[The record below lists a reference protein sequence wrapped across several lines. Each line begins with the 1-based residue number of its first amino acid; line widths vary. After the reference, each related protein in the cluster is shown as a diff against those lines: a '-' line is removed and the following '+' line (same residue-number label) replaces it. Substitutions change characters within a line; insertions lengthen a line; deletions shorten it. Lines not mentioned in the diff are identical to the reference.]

1 MDAMHLS
8 DRLATVAAY
17 VPDGA
22 RLADIGSDH
31 AYLPANLILN
41 KRIKFAVA
49 GEVAQGPLENAEQ
62 EINKHHLNDQLIPRL
77 ADGLAAIQPEDRID
91 TVVIAGMGGRLIQQI
106 LEAGSSATYKRL
118 ILQPNI
124 DVDAVRTWLQAN
136 QYQITD
142 ERVLLDDGH
151 YYEVVVAE
159 PGTVEYD
166 AMQLAFGPVNMV
178 KNDSIWRQKWEREQG
193 RMEKIMQQLE
203 AANQTQAEAYRNY
216 QEQVAQIKEVLAHA
230 GA

>member
-62 EINKHHLNDQLIPRL
+62 EINQHHLNDKLIPRL
-77 ADGLAAIQPEDRID
+77 ADGLAAIHTEDRID

-106 LEAGSSATYKRL
+106 LAAGSAESYQRL

-124 DVDAVRTWLQAN
+124 DVDAVRSWLQAN
-136 QYQITD
+136 HYEITD

-159 PGTVEYD
+159 PGSADYD
-166 AMQLAFGPVNMV
+166 DMQLAFGPVNMV
-178 KNDSIWRQKWEREQG
+178 KNDAMWRQKWEREQG

-203 AANQTQAEAYRNY
+203 DVNQTEAEAYQNY
-216 QEQVAQIKEVLAHA
+216 AGQVARIKEVLAHA
-230 GA
+230 GV

>member
-22 RLADIGSDH
+22 RLADIGSDQ
-31 AYLPANLILN
+31 AYLRANLILN

-62 EINKHHLNDQLIPRL
+62 EINKHHLSDQLIPRL
-77 ADGLAAIQPEDRID
+77 ANGLAAIQPEDRID

-106 LEAGSSATYKRL
+106 LEAGSNATYKRL

-178 KNDSIWRQKWEREQG
+178 KNDSIWRQKWERSRG
-193 RMEKIMQQLE
+193 AWKKSCNNLKPPTRRKRSPT
-203 AANQTQAEAYRNY
+203 AT
-216 QEQVAQIKEVLAHA
+216 IKNKWRKLRRS
-230 GA
+230 

>member
-106 LEAGSSATYKRL
+106 LEAGSNATYKRL

-159 PGTVEYD
+159 PGTVEYN